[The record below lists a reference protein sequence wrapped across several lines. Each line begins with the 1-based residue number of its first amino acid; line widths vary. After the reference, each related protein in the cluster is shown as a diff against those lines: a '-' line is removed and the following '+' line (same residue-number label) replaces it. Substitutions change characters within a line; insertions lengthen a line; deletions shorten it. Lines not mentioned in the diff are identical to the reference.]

1 MKITIIRCP
10 SESKGNSI
18 IAESTVARAVFSH
31 VIRELY
37 IGNQAPSNVK
47 KTSYLEAGPHIYPRN
62 LPGKEGP

>member
-1 MKITIIRCP
+1 MRHWR
-10 SESKGNSI
+10 
-18 IAESTVARAVFSH
+18 VAGAVFSH

-37 IGNQAPSNVK
+37 IGNQAPSDVK